1 MSDGEYLPVPIEA
14 EATQKAWTA
23 YKLRQTGLD
32 WRTVAD
38 KCGYPTPTTA
48 RTEVKVWLERTAAN
62 LSRERRLDALEEEL
76 DRLDALQEA
85 NWHQAIAGD
94 TKATEAVL
102 KVIDRRIKLLGL
114 DTLYEGAGQ
123 VTNNTLIVTGAQDE
137 FIDQLR
143 DFHAPG

>member
-1 MSDGEYLPVPIEA
+1 MSDGDYLPVPIEDP
-14 EATQKAWTA
+14 TSRAWSA

-38 KCGYPTPTTA
+38 KCGYKNSTTA
-48 RTEVKVWLERTAAN
+48 RLEVKTWLERTAAN
-62 LSRERRLDALEEEL
+62 LSRERRLEALEEEL

-94 TKATEAVL
+94 VKATEAVL

-123 VTNNTLIVTGAQDE
+123 VTHNTLIVTGAQDE

-143 DFHAPG
+143 DFHAP